1 MRKRGEWSKLDDDDY
16 FQLIIYFYLFF
27 LLYRR
32 LCFTKKEN
40 KITFVKS
47 RERTMRTDYGSV
59 NKNPGET

>member
-1 MRKRGEWSKLDDDDY
+1 MRKSEDWSELDDDY
-16 FQLIIYFYLFF
+16 FKLIIVVFFF

-47 RERTMRTDYGSV
+47 RECTMRTDYGSV